1 MRVAQVHVNKAVSSF
16 MIKTITAFA
25 WLRDLVIV
33 LLFVAGLDL
42 RSSLPRVSV
51 LLMVSA
57 AVIFIERALWS
68 WYLCDLRDAE
78 QSPKVS

>member
-1 MRVAQVHVNKAVSSF
+1 

-25 WLRDLVIV
+25 WLRDVAIV

-42 RSSLPRVSV
+42 RSSLPRVAI

-68 WYLCDLRDAE
+68 WYLSDLRDAQ
-78 QSPKVS
+78 QSPKAS

>member
-1 MRVAQVHVNKAVSSF
+1 M
-16 MIKTITAFA
+16 TITAFA
-25 WLRDLVIV
+25 WLRDVAIV

-42 RSSLPRVSV
+42 RSSLPRVAI

-68 WYLCDLRDAE
+68 WYLSDLRDAQ
-78 QSPKVS
+78 QSPKAS